1 MAGPAA
7 VRRSCR
13 CRSRSGTAGSTSRE
27 STIADN
33 DGQWERGL
41 IEKLA
46 TAALKEQRRARLW
59 GIFWKLLTFAY
70 VTVVILLAIDWKGGT
85 DAKASKHTALVEING
100 IIGPGTDSSSEKV
113 ANALQA
119 AFKDKNTQGVVIRIN
134 SPGGSPVQAQNIF
147 DEMRRL
153 KKKHPETPLYVVVED
168 LCASGGYYVAAA
180 ADRIYVAKGSIV
192 GSIGVRMD
200 NFGVVGLMEK
210 LGIERRLITAGKN
223 KALLDPFLPLEESHR
238 EIAVNLIGEIHEQF
252 VAAVRQGRGK
262 RLKETPD
269 MFSGLIWSGAKSVEL
284 GLADAFGGL
293 DYVAR
298 EVVKAEDIVDY
309 TQKENIA
316 EKFARRFGAGAAG
329 ALLEFAVRSG
339 LTIH

>member
-1 MAGPAA
+1 M
-7 VRRSCR
+7 
-13 CRSRSGTAGSTSRE
+13 
-27 STIADN
+27 ADN

-46 TAALKEQRRARLW
+46 TEALKEQRRARRW

-70 VTVVILLAIDWKGGT
+70 VTVIIVMAVDWKEAGDFKDGR
-85 DAKASKHTALVEING
+85 HTALVEIKG
-100 IIGPGTDSSSEKV
+100 VIAPGTDASADKV
-113 ANALQA
+113 ALALQA
-119 AFKDKNTQGVVIRIN
+119 AFKDKGTQGVVLRIN

-153 KKKHPETPLYVVVED
+153 RVKHPAIPLYVVIED

-200 NFGVVGLMEK
+200 SFGVVGLMEK
-210 LGIERRLITAGKN
+210 LGVESRLITAGKN
-223 KALLDPFLPLEESHR
+223 KALLDPFQPLQESHKQIVV
-238 EIAVNLIGEIHEQF
+238 ELIDEIHNQF
-252 VAAVRQGRGK
+252 IAAVREGRGK

-284 GLADAFGGL
+284 GLADGFGGL

-298 EVVKAEDIVDY
+298 DVIKAEDIVDY

-316 EKFARRFGAGAAG
+316 EKFARRFGAAAMNSW
-329 ALLEFAVRSG
+329 LEFAARNAF
-339 LTIH
+339 TIR